1 MVSRWLAFL
10 IWALVAGSAVAW
22 LLRMSASPKPV
33 PASAV
38 AVDTAASAR
47 KDWTRLFGAPAP
59 DAVALESAPSPLS
72 SRFKLIGLVVPR
84 SPSTASQGLAL
95 IAVDGRPARA
105 YRVGAAVD
113 GDLIVLGV
121 QGRQVEVGP
130 AGSAPAVTLELPPL
144 AAAATGNLPPASR
157 VGAPAPATP
166 VGPPAVPADAAPPP
180 SDAPGG
186 VPPSQLPGN
195 SPLPPAVPPVL
206 QPMPVP
212 QPGAS
217 GTPIS

>member
-10 IWALVAGSAVAW
+10 IWALVAGSAMAW
-22 LLRMSASPKPV
+22 LLRMSASPRPV
-33 PASAV
+33 PATAV

-59 DAVALESAPSPLS
+59 DALAVESAPSPLS

-84 SPSTASQGLAL
+84 GTSSSSQGLAL

-113 GDLIVLGV
+113 GDLIVLAV

-144 AAAATGNLPPASR
+144 AVAATGNLPPASR
-157 VGAPAPATP
+157 VGAPAPLVP
-166 VGPPAVPADAAPPP
+166 VGAPAVPADAAPPP
-180 SDAPGG
+180 SDPSGG
-186 VPPSQLPGN
+186 VPPAQP
-195 SPLPPAVPPVL
+195 PAALPPPQAVPPVL

-212 QPGAS
+212 QPGAPTS
-217 GTPIS
+217 